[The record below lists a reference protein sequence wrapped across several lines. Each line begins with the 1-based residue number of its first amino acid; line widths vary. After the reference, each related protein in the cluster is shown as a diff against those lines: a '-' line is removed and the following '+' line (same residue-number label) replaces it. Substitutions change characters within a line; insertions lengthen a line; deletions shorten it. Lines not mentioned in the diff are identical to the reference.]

1 MLIHGRAEFV
11 VRGRRID
18 DGIKEAL
25 GITPVESHRFV
36 LLDGLLSIFQG
47 AGHNE
52 AADGF
57 PSNEAACSIRRFAVS
72 LSRRFT
78 RSLLVTLA

>member
-25 GITPVESHRFV
+25 GITLVESHRFV

-47 AGHNE
+47 TGHNE

-57 PSNEAACSIRRFAVS
+57 PFK
-72 LSRRFT
+72 
-78 RSLLVTLA
+78 RSCLFDPPASPFR